1 MQIELIGCTSA
12 GKSILIR
19 KILHACHEQGID
31 IFLGT
36 DFVLKQVRLNWIKNH
51 LLRTL
56 LMDLAALSA
65 CLVTWR
71 RNVKFYLF
79 ATRHLLWSPI
89 ALFEKINLLR
99 NALKKIGI
107 FEIIRFRS
115 ANQQVILVDE
125 GVLQAAHNLFVHVS
139 IEVDMEHLYTFA
151 RLVPLPDVVVYLRQP
166 EGLLIDRTMKR
177 GHKRIPDHSYVKV
190 VRFVKQAVATFDKLV
205 QCPVVEN
212 KLLIV
217 GDGENVIE
225 ATNDKDD
232 PIVGLFLNIIEPGC
246 TSNIIDVPKE
256 SRLAPGLF
264 NVPTPNI
271 S

>member
-12 GKSILIR
+12 GKSTLSR
-19 KILHACHEQGID
+19 RILHACHEQGID
-31 IFLGT
+31 IYLGD
-36 DFVLKQVRLNWIKNH
+36 DFVLKQIRLNWIKNH

-56 LMDLAALSA
+56 LMDMAALFA

-71 RNVKFYLF
+71 RNVKYYLF
-79 ATRHLLWSPI
+79 ATRLLLWLPI
-89 ALFEKINLLR
+89 ALLEKINLLR
-99 NALKKIGI
+99 NAIKKIGI
-107 FEIIRFRS
+107 FEINRFRS

-125 GVLQAAHNLFVHVS
+125 GVLQAAHNLFVFVS
-139 IEVDMEHLYTFA
+139 VNIKTEHLSTFA
-151 RLVPLPDVVVYLRQP
+151 GLVPLPDIVIYLQQP
-166 EGLLIDRTMKR
+166 EELLIDRTMKR
-177 GHKRIPDHSYVKV
+177 GHKRIPDRSYGKV

-205 QCPVVEN
+205 QYPVVEN
-212 KLLIV
+212 KLLVV

-232 PIVGLFLNIIEPGC
+232 PIVCLFLKIIERGC
-246 TSNIIDVPKE
+246 ISNITDTPKE

-264 NVPTPNI
+264 NVSTPNI